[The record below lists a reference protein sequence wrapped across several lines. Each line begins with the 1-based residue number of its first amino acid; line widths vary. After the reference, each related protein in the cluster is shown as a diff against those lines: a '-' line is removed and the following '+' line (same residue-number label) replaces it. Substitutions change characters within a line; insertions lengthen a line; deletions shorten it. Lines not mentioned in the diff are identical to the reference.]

1 MKIEPAKNNPCI
13 LPAAAVLI
21 GSIVTGC
28 EDQTAVGYVRPFFKD
43 GEQQPASPEAAK
55 TTETQLT
62 EQKST
67 FGLTH

>member
-13 LPAAAVLI
+13 PPAAAVLI

-43 GEQQPASPEAAK
+43 GEQQPASSRPLELPAELESAINGDS
-55 TTETQLT
+55 ET
-62 EQKST
+62 K
-67 FGLTH
+67 